1 VSPLRSAPARPGLVR
16 WGGGA
21 LTVFLGHPRC
31 KLSSVGGVGGEAVCT
46 VIRKRES
53 REDGSL
59 RDQRPEE

>member
-1 VSPLRSAPARPGLVR
+1 M
-16 WGGGA
+16 
-21 LTVFLGHPRC
+21 FLGHPRC